1 VLWET
6 KWLERVMVLK
16 RILPQVVI
24 TLTPNKNEDYTL

>member
-1 VLWET
+1 ME
-6 KWLERVMVLK
+6 LK